1 MKKLQKI
8 GSLLLALALV
18 LAVSAAFGDKSL
30 TDGEVGGFTAK
41 DTPNVDDKVVSIQKE
56 ITVFNPD
63 EALIYGPAITYTYT
77 VTPGEVKSVT
87 DDTEDHNS
95 GTAVT
100 TSTIAGIT
108 TGVVV
113 NGGTAGE
120 ATSAAGT
127 LAWTNADILDAAAA
141 GTANCKE
148 FTIDF
153 SNVVFTQPGV
163 YRYVITEST
172 DADAYTTS
180 GVTKTNGTTTR
191 YLDVYVMRSK
201 TYNAEDG
208 ITAADW
214 TIYGYVCTIDNED
227 IDPDNDTTTAGAV
240 KTNGFVAA
248 TNDGT
253 TVKADEYHTFNLTI
267 GKTLSGDAT
276 MNSHEFPFD
285 AAWTAGTTATGT
297 FQFAV
302 LASKATVTKTA
313 QAATTSVSGTEVAA
327 DTLFKVGG
335 ADAVGTADKD
345 GSPSIANEGT
355 VKYIGIPNGTK
366 VTVTE
371 TNDVA
376 GTTYTTT
383 LKVDNAE
390 AAFTG
395 GTAALSSD
403 SKTATMAQGTTAAYA
418 QAAAPAADTN
428 VEIQYT
434 NTLAL
439 ISPTGYVV
447 RYAPYGLMLIGG
459 IALLIVAKKHRRHT
473 EEDE

>member
-18 LAVSAAFGDKSL
+18 LAVSAAFASSALDG
-30 TDGEVGGFTAK
+30 GEVGGFTQP
-41 DTPNVDDKVVSIQKE
+41 DTPKTDIEKVISIQKE

-63 EALIYGPAITYTYT
+63 EELIFAPAITYTYT
-77 VTPGEVKSVT
+77 VTSGTEVSIT
-87 DDTEDHNS
+87 DDTSDHSS

-100 TSTIAGIT
+100 ASTIAGIT
-108 TGVVV
+108 TGLKV
-113 NGGTAGE
+113 NGVD
-120 ATSAAGT
+120 SASGT
-127 LAWTNADILDAAAA
+127 LEWTNADILDASAD

-148 FTIDF
+148 FTLDF
-153 SNVVFTQPGV
+153 SDVVFTQPGV
-163 YRYVITEST
+163 YRYVITE
-172 DADAYTTS
+172 AANAYTTS
-180 GVTKTNGTTTR
+180 GVTETTGTHTR
-191 YLDVYVMRSK
+191 YLDVYVMRST
-201 TYNAEDG
+201 TYAEPLDKD
-208 ITAADW
+208 DW
-214 TIYGYVCTIDNED
+214 KIYGYVCTIDNED
-227 IDPDNDTTTAGAV
+227 ITPDGDTTTTGAV

-267 GKTLSGDAT
+267 GKTLSGDDT
-276 MNSHEFPFD
+276 MKNNKFPFD
-285 AAWTAGTTATGT
+285 ATWTAGDATGT

-302 LASKATVTKTA
+302 KASDAAVTKTA
-313 QAATTSVSGTEVAA
+313 QAAATSVGGTDVAA
-327 DTLFKVGG
+327 DTLYKVGG

-345 GSPSIANEGT
+345 GTPSIADGGT
-355 VKYIGIPNGTK
+355 VKYIGIPDGTK

-371 TNDVA
+371 TNNVT

-383 LKVDNAE
+383 VEEDDTAV
-390 AAFTG
+390 AFTG
-395 GTAALSSD
+395 GTAVLSTD
-403 SKTATMAQGTTAAYA
+403 SKTATMAQGTTAIYA
-418 QAAAPAADTN
+418 QSAAPAADTD
-428 VEIQYT
+428 VAIQFT